1 MGTGTQT
8 WRMSLWIQGQK
19 ERTGQ
24 TYAQYNV
31 YNRKPV
37 RSCCTAQRDY
47 LSALQLPRGVG
58 WKKGGSRERGYMY
71 TYN

>member
-37 RSCCTAQRDY
+37 GSCRTAQRDY
-47 LSALQLPRGVG
+47 LGALQ
-58 WKKGGSRERGYMY
+58 
-71 TYN
+71 